1 MEINYLTTLSGRD
14 LSEKDLLTYL
24 AQVVLS
30 KTDDEIELANGELI
44 SSKNQ
49 LSEAKDTLKSVKGRL
64 SVLLNEY
71 KRTQVMYEI
80 LKKIDAL
87 RKEGVIVGTNTAKIS
102 KILTNIEN
110 QPLRALRSLEDKLS
124 AYVPESPRI
133 TFG

>member
-1 MEINYLTTLSGRD
+1 MEINYHTTLGGKD

-30 KTDDEIELANGELI
+30 KTDDEIERENAELTR
-44 SSKNQ
+44 SKNQ

-64 SVLLNEY
+64 SVLLTEY
-71 KRTQVMYEI
+71 ERTRVMYEV

-87 RKEGVIVGTNTAKIS
+87 RKEGVLVGANVTKIS